1 MHHPNTTLFL
11 LLPQIMPKSVVVA
24 MVSPLWSTFFLVFTS
39 MMLLEKRLDN
49 KFKGRPAYEEYKK
62 QTPVLLP
69 RLFSS

>member
-1 MHHPNTTLFL
+1 
-11 LLPQIMPKSVVVA
+11 MPKSVVVA